1 MVIRKRGEQQ
11 RPPIQLKCG
20 HQLIAFLWWTGPVI
34 GLVKKDVGGG
44 GGGRGM
50 EGQGRDTRIS
60 SEIPGQNVS
69 PDLMIVINIIR
80 MLLISTEC
88 DAVLQIPTTHHH
100 AHINPIQDCI
110 NYSVVIIITINIV

>member
-1 MVIRKRGEQQ
+1 
-11 RPPIQLKCG
+11 
-20 HQLIAFLWWTGPVI
+20 
-34 GLVKKDVGGG
+34 
-44 GGGRGM
+44 M

-88 DAVLQIPTTHHH
+88 DVVLQIPTTHHH
-100 AHINPIQDCI
+100 AHMNPIQDCI
-110 NYSVVIIITINIV
+110 NY